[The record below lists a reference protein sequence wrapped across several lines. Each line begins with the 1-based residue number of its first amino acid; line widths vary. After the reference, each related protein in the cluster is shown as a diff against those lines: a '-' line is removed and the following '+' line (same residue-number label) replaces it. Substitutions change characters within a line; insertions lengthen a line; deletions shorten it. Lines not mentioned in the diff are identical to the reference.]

1 MQKRIQE
8 KKGEIL
14 SFSKPPVCLNCSLAL
29 LFLLLF
35 QSGFGQNNFA
45 GIDDILTRNKQAL
58 GGKVVVLVSKDGK
71 TVYQKEV
78 GEDFKIETSTPIGT
92 ASKWLT
98 AALVMTFVDK
108 GELSLDDPVSRYLP
122 IFSSYS
128 KGYITIRQCL
138 SETTGIESE
147 QKKISRMVQKN
158 KFENLEEEVN
168 YFAAHKDIVV
178 NPGKEFFYG
187 ETGYDIVG
195 RVLEVVAKKKTF
207 SKLMQER
214 ITRPL
219 AMRKTNFANEM
230 GTGAESPASGAVS
243 TAGDLIRFMNMLL
256 NGGQF
261 NGKQIISKESI
272 AELEKTSAPG
282 VPVKSTPK
290 TTEGMSYGFGTWISE
305 SDKNGKSSVV
315 SSPGLNGTWPFIDRC
330 RGYAAVIFTSQLPT
344 EQKRDVFA
352 AVKEVIDG
360 QMGAGCQ

>member
-1 MQKRIQE
+1 MQKQIQE

-14 SFSKPPVCLNCSLAL
+14 SFNNPFICLNCSLAL
-29 LFLLLF
+29 IFLLFF
-35 QSGFGQNNFA
+35 QLAPAQPNLS

-58 GGKVVVLVSKDGK
+58 GGKAVVLVYKDGK
-71 TVYQKEV
+71 MLYQKEM
-78 GEDFKIETSTPIGT
+78 GEDFKSETPQPIGT
-92 ASKWLT
+92 SSKWLT

-108 GELSLDDPVSRYLP
+108 GELSLDDPISRFLP
-122 IFSSYS
+122 VFTSYS

-147 QKKISRMVQKN
+147 QKKVSRMMQKN

-187 ETGYDIVG
+187 ETGFDIVG

-219 AMRKTNFANEM
+219 AMRKTNFANES
-230 GTGAESPASGAVS
+230 GSGAESPASGAIS
-243 TAGDLIRFMNMLL
+243 TAGDYIKFMAMLL

-272 AELEKTSAPG
+272 AEIEKISAAG

-290 TTEGMSYGFGTWISE
+290 TTEGLSYGLGVWISE
-305 SDKNGKSSVV
+305 AGKNPVV
-315 SSPGLNGTWPFIDRC
+315 SAPGTNGTWPFIDRC
-330 RGYAAVIFTSQLPT
+330 RNYAAVIFTGQLPA
-344 EQKRDVFA
+344 EQKKDVFV

-360 QMGAGCQ
+360 QMECR

>member
-14 SFSKPPVCLNCSLAL
+14 SFRRGSSCLNCSLTL
-29 LFLLLF
+29 IFLLLF
-35 QSGFGQNNFA
+35 QTGFGQNNFTPV
-45 GIDDILTRNKQAL
+45 DDILTRNKQAL
-58 GGKVVVLVSKDGK
+58 GGKAVVLIAKDGK
-71 TVYQKEV
+71 TVYQKEM
-78 GEDFKIETSTPIGT
+78 GEDFKIETPMPIGT

-122 IFSSYS
+122 VFSSYS

-138 SETTGIESE
+138 SETTGIESD
-147 QKKISRMVQKN
+147 QKKITRMVQKN

-168 YFAAHKDIVV
+168 YFAAHKDIAV

-187 ETGYDIVG
+187 ETGYDIAG
-195 RVLEVVAKKKTF
+195 RVLEVVAKKKIF

-219 AMRKTNFANEM
+219 AMRKTSFASEM
-230 GTGAESPASGAVS
+230 GTSAESPASGAVS

-256 NGGQF
+256 NGGQA
-261 NGKQIISKESI
+261 NGKQILSKESI
-272 AELEKTSAPG
+272 EELEKISAPG
-282 VPVKSTPK
+282 IPVKSTPK
-290 TTEGMSYGFGTWISE
+290 TTEGMSYGLGVWLSQPDG
-305 SDKNGKSSVV
+305 SGKSSVV
-315 SSPGLNGTWPFIDRC
+315 SAPGTNGTWPFIDRC
-330 RGYAAVIFTSQLPT
+330 RGYAAVIFTGQLPA
-344 EQKRDVFA
+344 EQKKDVFV

-360 QMGAGCQ
+360 QMVCR